1 VQTGVFDAA
10 GARFGDLA
18 RERRRTVSRAL
29 ADAQRRLGRLILS
42 QDPNGLSG
50 QVDALVVDDLQ
61 GRAKLMALKIRDL
74 SGELG
79 SARVEG
85 SVPVTPGL

>member
-1 VQTGVFDAA
+1 M
-10 GARFGDLA
+10 
-18 RERRRTVSRAL
+18 
-29 ADAQRRLGRLILS
+29 ILS